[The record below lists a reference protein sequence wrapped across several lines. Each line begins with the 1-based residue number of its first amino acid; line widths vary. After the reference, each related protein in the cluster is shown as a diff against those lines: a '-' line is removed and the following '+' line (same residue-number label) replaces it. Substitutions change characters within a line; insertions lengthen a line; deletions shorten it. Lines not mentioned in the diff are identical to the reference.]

1 MYAMNNGNNLASLI
15 GQLCIGHSGLASI
28 SSRSSSGS
36 IISDNSSIS
45 SINSNS
51 ISSSS
56 NRSTRSGSN
65 ASSGSV
71 NICTGDSWWV
81 RLYMTWPI
89 QGHTS
94 NIKIITSPLG
104 MGSWLVVLLL
114 IVRYFFLLH
123 GIRPIQENHHDGA
136 RIIIG
141 HLLWY
146 KPKVTKIVHNHSK
159 KYKTTTKSNSYTVSW
174 QLALWQ
180 LCKYVDMFVD
190 SS

>member
-114 IVRYFFLLH
+114 IVRYFFYCMASDQFKKITMMVPGSSLVISSDTSQRSQKLYIITQKNIKLLQKA
-123 GIRPIQENHHDGA
+123 IVTQYHDNWHYDNFA
-136 RIIIG
+136 NM
-141 HLLWY
+141 LTCL
-146 KPKVTKIVHNHSK
+146 
-159 KYKTTTKSNSYTVSW
+159 
-174 QLALWQ
+174 
-180 LCKYVDMFVD
+180 
-190 SS
+190 